1 MGASSN
7 ICGFMP
13 VLTTL
18 APLSLRPDS
27 MSRRKT
33 SRRSQRSPRLDWLP
47 LLNLIQRTKS
57 NPFWMDFSKSFK
69 QSWRGK
75 TRLKMRTLVPRDE
88 VGPEGTRE
96 IDQFRPLQAILQLPV
111 HPLITTGGSNFGT
124 THPGVI
130 EPLTS
135 SIHALGA
142 ITTIGLRETGVVGL
156 RTSGT
161 IGTAVRTAHPD
172 R

>member
-18 APLSLRPDS
+18 VPRSLRLDS

-33 SRRSQRSPRLDWLP
+33 SRRSRRSPRSDWLP
-47 LLNLIQRTKS
+47 LLNPIQRTKS
-57 NPFWMDFSKSFK
+57 NRFWMDFSKSFK

-75 TRLKMRTLVPRDE
+75 TRLKIRTLVPWDE

-96 IDQFRPLQAILQLPV
+96 IDQFRPLQVILQLPV
-111 HPLITTGGSNFGT
+111 HPPIIIGGSSFGIM
-124 THPGVI
+124 HLGV
-130 EPLTS
+130 LTS
-135 SIHALGA
+135 SIHGQGA
-142 ITTIGLRETGVVGL
+142 ITTIGLRETGAVGL